1 MILKTSLIFN
11 YDILGISLM
20 FKHMYDFEKNVL
32 VLDARIDMILNCKL
46 CLVTMGAIFEWSQY
60 SVSHNT
66 NLSIPTELMTIC
78 EQSYLRNCSTSLV
91 HSCVMHRFMAV
102 LTRFYHKPKACRN
115 HHWQILQETLKLIFK
130 RDGCSSIYYSHNWLM
145 IISTFYCYLYVRHS
159 LFPCLVECDFY
170 NNPSDP
176 HILGWRDA
184 SKGGKWLSY

>member
-11 YDILGISLM
+11 YDIPGISLM
-20 FKHMYDFEKNVL
+20 FKHMYDFEKMSLFWMPGLIWFWIASCVL
-32 VLDARIDMILNCKL
+32 WQWEQL
-46 CLVTMGAIFEWSQY
+46 FEWSQY

-66 NLSIPTELMTIC
+66 NLSIPTEIMTIC

-91 HSCVMHRFMAV
+91 HSCVMHGFMAV

-115 HHWQILQETLKLIFK
+115 HHWQILQETLKIIFK

-159 LFPCLVECDFY
+159 LLPCLDECDFY
-170 NNPSDP
+170 SNPTDP